1 MSVNPFLLFITA
13 TAFQKFPA
21 RAPGRLLFVAGDLL
35 CREQFPKSAPVA
47 ALRNVVGGLRSQGI
61 CPPPGTWQYVI
72 VSSRVK
78 HFNEAPA
85 VFTERPAWRAVGN
98 GWRHLHGS
106 VRGAGV
112 SFEWHDFKTHA
123 EFDWGK
129 SFHPGSVEVCL
140 NLEGEGRVGSHKSE
154 ATFTPLTVGFY
165 RRGESPLAATRSA
178 NQRHQFLTVEM
189 SFDFLRRHLGE
200 FVTSLHPLVREV
212 VAGQPEKSAIAAPAR
227 LTSRQQQLLASLRD
241 APVLA
246 LAQSVWYQAKAL
258 EVAAEFFFVVPGEQ
272 ELFCQRQQRISAERV
287 EKVTALLREKLAE
300 PPTLEELGR
309 AAGCSPFHLSR
320 TFSAA
325 TGMTIP
331 QYTRQL
337 RMERAAE
344 LLKSGKFNVTEAA
357 LEVGYSSL
365 SHFSQAFH
373 ETFGCCPG
381 LYPLKTPTQSNS
393 LQQQQ

>member
-1 MSVNPFLLFITA
+1 MP
-13 TAFQKFPA
+13 KPA
-21 RAPGRLLFVAGDLL
+21 RQPVESSNAAGSN
-35 CREQFPKSAPVA
+35 P
-47 ALRNVVGGLRSQGI
+47 
-61 CPPPGTWQYVI
+61 
-72 VSSRVK
+72 
-78 HFNEAPA
+78 APA
-85 VFTERPAWRAVGN
+85 FTERPAWRAIGD

-106 VRGAGV
+106 MREAGV
-112 SFEWHDFKTHA
+112 SFEWHDFKAHA
-123 EFDWGK
+123 DFDWGK
-129 SFHPGSVEVCL
+129 SFHPGSIEVCL
-140 NLEGEGRVGSHKSE
+140 NLEGEGRVSGNKTE
-154 ATFTPLTVGFY
+154 AVFTPLTAGFY
-165 RRGESPLAATRSA
+165 RRGEQELPATRAA

-189 SFDFLRRHLGE
+189 SFEFLRRHLGQ
-200 FVTSLHPLVREV
+200 FGAALHPLVREV
-212 VAGQPEKSAIAAPAR
+212 IAGHAGKSAVAPPTR

-258 EVAAEFFFVVPGEQ
+258 EVAAEFFFVAPGEQ

-287 EKVTALLREKLAE
+287 EKVVAVLREKLAE

-309 AAGCSPFHLSR
+309 LAGCSPFHLSR

-325 TGMTIP
+325 NGMTIP

-373 ETFGCCPG
+373 DTFGCCPG
-381 LYPLKTPTQSNS
+381 LYPLRTPTQKIA
-393 LQQQQ
+393 LK

>member
-1 MSVNPFLLFITA
+1 VPRTA
-13 TAFQKFPA
+13 RQT
-21 RAPGRLLFVAGDLL
+21 VANG
-35 CREQFPKSAPVA
+35 ETIKS
-47 ALRNVVGGLRSQGI
+47 
-61 CPPPGTWQYVI
+61 TI
-72 VSSRVK
+72 VT
-78 HFNEAPA
+78 P
-85 VFTERPAWRAVGN
+85 FTERPAWRSVGD

-112 SFEWHDFKTHA
+112 SFEWHDFKAHA

-129 SFHPGSVEVCL
+129 SFHPGSIEVCL
-140 NLEGEGRVGSHKSE
+140 NLEGEGRVSLNKSE
-154 ATFTPLTVGFY
+154 AVFEPLTAGFY
-165 RRGESPLAATRSA
+165 RRGEQVLRATRSA
-178 NQRHQFLTVEM
+178 EQRHQFLTIEM

-212 VAGQPEKSAIAAPAR
+212 VAGQSEKSAVAPPMR
-227 LTSRQQQLLASLRD
+227 LTSRHQQLLTSLRE

-258 EVAAEFFFVVPGEQ
+258 EVAAEFFFVTPDEQ

-287 EKVTALLREKLAE
+287 EKVVAILRERLAE
-300 PPTLEELGR
+300 PPTLEKLGR
-309 AAGCSPFHLSR
+309 LVGCSPFHLSR

-325 TGMTIP
+325 NGMTIP

-373 ETFGCCPG
+373 DTFGCCPG
-381 LYPLKTPTQSNS
+381 LYPLRTPTQKSS
-393 LQQQQ
+393 LAER

>member
-1 MSVNPFLLFITA
+1 VPRTA
-13 TAFQKFPA
+13 RQT
-21 RAPGRLLFVAGDLL
+21 VANG
-35 CREQFPKSAPVA
+35 ETIKSA
-47 ALRNVVGGLRSQGI
+47 
-61 CPPPGTWQYVI
+61 I
-72 VSSRVK
+72 VT
-78 HFNEAPA
+78 P
-85 VFTERPAWRAVGN
+85 FTERPAWRSVGD

-112 SFEWHDFKTHA
+112 SFEWHDFKAHA

-129 SFHPGSVEVCL
+129 SFHPGSIEVCL
-140 NLEGEGRVGSHKSE
+140 NLEGAGRVSLNHSASVFE
-154 ATFTPLTVGFY
+154 PLTAGFY
-165 RRGESPLAATRSA
+165 RRGEQVLRATRSA
-178 NQRHQFLTVEM
+178 EQRHQFLTIEM

-212 VAGQPEKSAIAAPAR
+212 VAGQSEKSAVAPPMR
-227 LTSRQQQLLASLRD
+227 LTSRHQQLLTSLRE

-258 EVAAEFFFVVPGEQ
+258 EVAAEFFFVTPDEQ

-287 EKVTALLREKLAE
+287 EKVVAILRERLAE
-300 PPTLEELGR
+300 PPTLEKLGR
-309 AAGCSPFHLSR
+309 LVGCSPFHLSR

-325 TGMTIP
+325 NGMTIP

-373 ETFGCCPG
+373 DTFGCCPG
-381 LYPLKTPTQSNS
+381 LYPLRTPTQKSS
-393 LQQQQ
+393 LAER

>member
-1 MSVNPFLLFITA
+1 MP
-13 TAFQKFPA
+13 KPA
-21 RAPGRLLFVAGDLL
+21 RRPIENDGAG
-35 CREQFPKSAPVA
+35 EPAV
-47 ALRNVVGGLRSQGI
+47 
-61 CPPPGTWQYVI
+61 
-72 VSSRVK
+72 
-78 HFNEAPA
+78 APA
-85 VFTERPAWRAVGN
+85 FTERPAWRSIGD

-112 SFEWHDFKTHA
+112 SFEWHDFKTSGG

-129 SFHPGSVEVCL
+129 TFHPRSVEVCL
-140 NLEGEGRVGSHKSE
+140 NLEGSGKVALDKSE
-154 ATFTPLTVGFY
+154 IVFAPLTAGFY
-165 RRGESPLAATRSA
+165 RRGEQALPATRA
-178 NQRHQFLTVEM
+178 ADQRHQFLTVEM

-212 VAGQPEKSAIAAPAR
+212 VSGQSEKSAVARPTR

-246 LAQSVWYQAKAL
+246 LAQAVWYQAKAL
-258 EVAAEFFFVVPGEQ
+258 EVAAEFFFIAPGEQ
-272 ELFCQRQQRISAERV
+272 ELFCQRQQRISAGRV
-287 EKVTALLREKLAE
+287 EKVIALLHEKLSE

-337 RMERAAE
+337 RLERAAE

-365 SHFSQAFH
+365 SHFSQSFH
-373 ETFGCCPG
+373 EAFGCCPG
-381 LYPLKTPTQSNS
+381 LYPLKTPTQKNS
-393 LQQQQ
+393 LKE

>member
-1 MSVNPFLLFITA
+1 VLKAAKRQIEIND
-13 TAFQKFPA
+13 
-21 RAPGRLLFVAGDLL
+21 AP
-35 CREQFPKSAPVA
+35 EISA
-47 ALRNVVGGLRSQGI
+47 
-61 CPPPGTWQYVI
+61 
-72 VSSRVK
+72 
-78 HFNEAPA
+78 
-85 VFTERPAWRAVGN
+85 FTERPAWRAIGD

-106 VRGAGV
+106 MSGGGV
-112 SFEWHDFKTHA
+112 SFEWHDFKAHG

-129 SFHPGSVEVCL
+129 SFHPDSVEVCL
-140 NLEGEGRVGSHKSE
+140 NLEGAGRVNFNKQE
-154 ATFTPLTVGFY
+154 AAFTPLTAGFY
-165 RRGESPLAATRSA
+165 RRGEQPLQATRQA

-189 SFDFLRRHLGE
+189 SFDFLRRHLSD
-200 FVTSLHPLVREV
+200 FVTSLHPLVRDV
-212 VAGQPEKSAIAAPAR
+212 VSGQSEKSAVAPPSR

-246 LAQSVWYQAKAL
+246 LAQAVWYQAKAL
-258 EVAAEFFFVVPGEQ
+258 EVAAEFFFVAPGER
-272 ELFCQRQQRISAERV
+272 ELFCQRQHRLSAERV
-287 EKVTALLREKLAE
+287 EKVIALLREKLSE
-300 PPTLEELGR
+300 PPTLEEIGR
-309 AAGCSPFHLSR
+309 AVGCSPFHLSR

-365 SHFSQAFH
+365 SHFSQTFH

-381 LYPLKTPTQSNS
+381 LYPLRTATQKREDEFASS
-393 LQQQQ
+393 TLTARRVL

>member
-1 MSVNPFLLFITA
+1 VA
-13 TAFQKFPA
+13 KPA
-21 RAPGRLLFVAGDLL
+21 KQQIETG
-35 CREQFPKSAPVA
+35 A
-47 ALRNVVGGLRSQGI
+47 AIEFAN
-61 CPPPGTWQYVI
+61 
-72 VSSRVK
+72 
-78 HFNEAPA
+78 APA
-85 VFTERPAWRAVGN
+85 FTERPAWRTVGD

-106 VRGAGV
+106 VRGAGA
-112 SFEWHDFKTHA
+112 SFEWHDFKTSGG

-140 NLEGEGRVGSHKSE
+140 NLEGNGKVALNKNEI
-154 ATFTPLTVGFY
+154 AFAPLTVGFY
-165 RRGESPLAATRSA
+165 RRGEQALRATREA

-189 SFDFLRRHLGE
+189 SFDFLRRHLSE
-200 FVTSLHPLVREV
+200 FITSLHPLVREV
-212 VAGQPEKSAIAAPAR
+212 VAGQSEKSTVAPTAR

-246 LAQSVWYQAKAL
+246 LAQPVWYQAKAL
-258 EVAAEFFFVVPGEQ
+258 EVAAELFFVAPGEK
-272 ELFCQRQQRISAERV
+272 ELFCQRQQRLSAERV
-287 EKVTALLREKLAE
+287 EKVFSLLQKNLAE
-300 PPTLEELGR
+300 PPALEEIGR
-309 AAGCSPFHLSR
+309 VVGCSPFHLSR

-325 TGMTIP
+325 TGRTIP
-331 QYTRQL
+331 QYIRQL

-381 LYPLKTPTQSNS
+381 LYPLKTPTQKKI
-393 LQQQQ
+393 

>member
-1 MSVNPFLLFITA
+1 MLWNFYAGGDEFVCPPGKKWHIVA
-13 TAFQKFPA
+13 VAKPA
-21 RAPGRLLFVAGDLL
+21 KQQIENAAMMEFA
-35 CREQFPKSAPVA
+35 SAPA
-47 ALRNVVGGLRSQGI
+47 
-61 CPPPGTWQYVI
+61 
-72 VSSRVK
+72 
-78 HFNEAPA
+78 
-85 VFTERPAWRAVGN
+85 FTERPAWRAVGE

-112 SFEWHDFKTHA
+112 SFEWHDFKTSGG

-140 NLEGEGRVGSHKSE
+140 NLEGNGKVALNKNEI
-154 ATFTPLTVGFY
+154 AFAPLTVGFY
-165 RRGESPLAATRSA
+165 RRGEQPLRATRDA

-200 FVTSLHPLVREV
+200 FVTSLHPLVREI
-212 VAGQPEKSAIAAPAR
+212 VAGQSEKSAVASVTR
-227 LTSRQQQLLASLRD
+227 LTSRQQQLLASLRE

-258 EVAAEFFFVVPGEQ
+258 EVAAELFFIAPGEK
-272 ELFCQRQQRISAERV
+272 ELFCQRQQRLSAERV
-287 EKVTALLREKLAE
+287 EKVIALLQKNLAS
-300 PPTLEELGR
+300 PPTLEEIGKTV
-309 AAGCSPFHLSR
+309 GCSPFHLSR
-320 TFSAA
+320 TFSTA

-331 QYTRQL
+331 QYVRQL

-373 ETFGCCPG
+373 EMFGCCPG
-381 LYPLKTPTQSNS
+381 LYPLKTLTQKIR
-393 LQQQQ
+393 

>member
-1 MSVNPFLLFITA
+1 LRQRSSLRRH
-13 TAFQKFPA
+13 KF
-21 RAPGRLLFVAGDLL
+21 
-35 CREQFPKSAPVA
+35 
-47 ALRNVVGGLRSQGI
+47 I
-61 CPPPGTWQYVI
+61 CPPPEKWHI
-72 VSSRVK
+72 VAVPR
-78 HFNEAPA
+78 PA
-85 VFTERPAWRAVGN
+85 KRQIENGDAEISVATAFSERPAWRAVGD

-112 SFEWHDFKTHA
+112 SFEWHDFKTA
-123 EFDWGK
+123 REEFDWGK

-140 NLEGEGRVGSHKSE
+140 NLEGNGQVAFNKNE
-154 ATFTPLTVGFY
+154 AAFTPLAAGFY
-165 RRGESPLAATRSA
+165 RRGEQILRATRDA

-189 SFDFLRRHLGE
+189 SFEFLRRHLGE
-200 FVTSLHPLVREV
+200 FVTSLHPLVREIV
-212 VAGQPEKSAIAAPAR
+212 SGQSEKSAVAPPMR
-227 LTSRQQQLLASLRD
+227 LTSRQQQLLASLRE

-258 EVAAEFFFVVPGEQ
+258 EVAAEFFFVAPGEQ

-287 EKVTALLREKLAE
+287 EKAVAVLREKLSE

-309 AAGCSPFHLSR
+309 AVGCSPFHLSR

-337 RMERAAE
+337 RLERAAE

-373 ETFGCCPG
+373 EAFGCCPG
-381 LYPLKTPTQSNS
+381 LYPLKTPTQKNS
-393 LQQQQ
+393 LKESE

>member
-1 MSVNPFLLFITA
+1 
-13 TAFQKFPA
+13 
-21 RAPGRLLFVAGDLL
+21 LLFVGDGLRHKIICPWQIKWHIAAVPKPAKRETEAGD
-35 CREQFPKSAPVA
+35 ANAVA
-47 ALRNVVGGLRSQGI
+47 V
-61 CPPPGTWQYVI
+61 T
-72 VSSRVK
+72 
-78 HFNEAPA
+78 PA
-85 VFTERPAWRAVGN
+85 FSERPAWRAVGD

-112 SFEWHDFKTHA
+112 SFEWHDFKTGGE

-129 SFHPGSVEVCL
+129 SFHPDSIEVCM
-140 NLEGEGRVGSHKSE
+140 NLEGKGRVSLNKSE
-154 ATFTPLTVGFY
+154 AAFMPLTAGFY
-165 RRGESPLAATRSA
+165 RRGEQVLPAARNA

-200 FVTSLHPLVREV
+200 FVTSLHPLVRDV
-212 VAGQPEKSAIAAPAR
+212 VAGQSEKSAVAPPSR

-258 EVAAEFFFVVPGEQ
+258 EVAAEFFFVAPGDQ
-272 ELFCQRQQRISAERV
+272 ELFCQRQQRLGAERV
-287 EKVTALLREKLAE
+287 EKVVALLREKLSE

-309 AAGCSPFHLSR
+309 VAGCSPFHLSR
-320 TFSAA
+320 TFSTA

-337 RMERAAE
+337 RLERAAE

-373 ETFGCCPG
+373 DAFGCCPG
-381 LYPLKTPTQSNS
+381 LYPLRTPTQKNS
-393 LQQQQ
+393 LK